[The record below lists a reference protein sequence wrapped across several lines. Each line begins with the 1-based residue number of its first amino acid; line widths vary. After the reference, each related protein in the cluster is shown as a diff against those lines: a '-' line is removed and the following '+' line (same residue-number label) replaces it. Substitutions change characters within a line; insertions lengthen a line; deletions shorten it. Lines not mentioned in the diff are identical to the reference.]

1 MKRGL
6 SKLRHYKMNQ
16 SECKSYYYD
25 DIYLASIKRK
35 PPILKSILLD
45 IYGVFVCLW
54 QKIIKWRVPD
64 TKEEK
69 IEIAKSRMEDG
80 FYDRGS
86 DTKEVFRFY

>member
-1 MKRGL
+1 
-6 SKLRHYKMNQ
+6 MNQ

-35 PPILKSILLD
+35 PSILKSILLD

-64 TKEEK
+64 TRKEK
-69 IEIAKSRMEDG
+69 IEIAKARMEDG
-80 FYDRGS
+80 VYDRDS
-86 DTKEVFRFY
+86 DIKEVVRIFINLLIK